1 MLNNYFVTIMLVILG
16 LTNTLFSSNCPIIF
30 IHGQKGG
37 DDAKPEKCWE
47 DWNGIDFG
55 KPYRTAM
62 DKILAEEYGGYSPGD
77 PLNCS
82 IDSTPRPTGGETRKI
97 YNFSYY
103 NPDGSRGVISLSEGM
118 TVYVSHDWNMYAET
132 MSYNSNPYPPDK
144 ILPTFRNNDLACGGC
159 CCLFPTAGVMGYRFL
174 KEKTD
179 TIEERRLSFGINY
192 SLGSALTGHDYW
204 RGAGEMIDY
213 RKLLYWVNKLDIA
226 IGYTIRPPWELESGF
241 GYMWGREKK
250 RIAVFHVIVNGQ
262 EEYLSDGDWDI
273 SAFTLMCLIKFM
285 KKNIFLKSGFE
296 WYFAKGINYSYML
309 YQGENKEV
317 VIKTNGM
324 APGCIL
330 GVGYTSDLLSFLKLE
345 LSISGRYG
353 LIKNPNYESTEE
365 LVRSG
370 KNYLSFVG
378 LYLRLGIKYNFL
390 IKKGGEK

>member
-1 MLNNYFVTIMLVILG
+1 MSMVLIVLIV
-16 LTNTLFSSNCPIIF
+16 
-30 IHGQKGG
+30 
-37 DDAKPEKCWE
+37 
-47 DWNGIDFG
+47 DFG
-55 KPYRTAM
+55 S
-62 DKILAEEYGGYSPGD
+62 LHQ
-77 PLNCS
+77 PLLWRPPAG
-82 IDSTPRPTGGETRKI
+82 ST
-97 YNFSYY
+97 NYY
-103 NPDGSRGVISLSEGM
+103 FD
-118 TVYVSHDWNMYAET
+118 
-132 MSYNSNPYPPDK
+132 PYPPDE
-144 ILPTFRNNDLACGGC
+144 ILPTPLPNEWSCWG
-159 CCLFPTAGVMGYRFL
+159 CCLFSGVGGYLGYKFF
-174 KEKTD
+174 KEREKNVKPEGKQ
-179 TIEERRLSFGINY
+179 ISIGINY
-192 SLGSALTGHDYW
+192 SLGAAITGHDYW
-204 RGAGEMIDY
+204 RSTGEMIDY

-226 IGYTIRPPWELESGF
+226 IGYAIRSPWELESGF

-250 RIAVFHVIVNGQ
+250 RIADFDVIVNGQ
-262 EEYLSDGDWDI
+262 VGYLSDGDWDI

-285 KKNIFLKSGFE
+285 KKNIFLKFGFE

-378 LYLRLGIKYNFL
+378 LYLRLGINYNFL
-390 IKKGGEK
+390 IQKGGKK